1 MATTTKAL
9 FRGSMLLG
17 ASPVRAY
24 VSNVAITTNLATITT
39 NAVHGYAVGNIVTI
53 TGAHASIDGTYVIYT
68 VPTTTTFTFVSTTA
82 TLSSAAVS
90 PVGIAISNTGA
101 TGGGTVTN
109 RVIQNGITTI
119 TTGAAHGL
127 AIHDMVAV
135 TIGLSSVDTVMA
147 LVIGVP
153 STTTFSYVS
162 ATTTLATAS
171 VTQGA
176 WVKVPVFYTV
186 PSVTT
191 TVATNIVVTNL
202 NTTAVTFSVALG
214 GVSLAKDTALAANA
228 SAFFDLKQV
237 LDTTKTISGAASL
250 PLVTLHASG
259 VEIA

>member
-17 ASPVRAY
+17 ASPVRSY
-24 VSNVAITTNLATITT
+24 VSNVAIASNLATITT
-39 NAVHGYAVGNIVTI
+39 NAAHGYAVGNIVTI
-53 TGAHASIDGTYVIYT
+53 TGAHASIDGTYVIYQ
-68 VPTTTTFTFVSTTA
+68 VPTSTTFTFVSTTA

-90 PVGIAISNTGA
+90 PVGIAISNTSA
-101 TGGGTVTN
+101 SGGTVTN

-127 AIHDMVAV
+127 AIHDLVAV
-135 TIGLSSVDTVMA
+135 NIGTSTVDTNMA

-153 STTTFSYVS
+153 SSTTFSYVS

-176 WVKVPVFYTV
+176 WAKVPAQYTV
-186 PSVTT
+186 PGSTT
-191 TVATNIVVTNL
+191 AVVTNL
-202 NTTAVTFSVALG
+202 VVCNLNASAVTFSLG
-214 GVSLAKDTALAANA
+214 MNGVSIAKDTSLAAN
-228 SAFFDLKQV
+228 STAFFDLKQV
-237 LDTTKTISGAASL
+237 LNATNTITAAASL
-250 PLVTLHASG
+250 PLVTLNASG